1 MRKDMVSLYLAYV
14 TDAIEEVEMT
24 KKADKVR
31 PPAECKLSSKGS
43 ESATKTSIGTS
54 DKSGKK
60 YALQFRSSVTVMTS
74 NVSEDSSIAS
84 QNSLPESSEFS
95 PYAQRYDDKRLS
107 ESSEVT
113 SIYTVRKYTTS
124 NPDEF
129 CPVDDFER
137 NYKPQPL
144 TKDKILFN
152 SVSFK
157 EDPSSSDCKDTT
169 MLVEEPSTIDE
180 EDVFLAFPDTS

>member
-1 MRKDMVSLYLAYV
+1 MSRV
-14 TDAIEEVEMT
+14 TDAIEEIEMIRKGEKIRT
-24 KKADKVR
+24 
-31 PPAECKLSSKGS
+31 PTEGKLTSKGS
-43 ESATKTSIGTS
+43 ESATKNSITTS

-84 QNSLPESSEFS
+84 QNSLPETSEFS

-107 ESSEVT
+107 EANEVT

-124 NPDEF
+124 APDEF
-129 CPVDDFER
+129 CSVDDFER

-144 TKDKILFN
+144 TKDKIMFN

-157 EDPSSSDCKDTT
+157 EDPSCTDCKDTT